1 MDEGVSSR
9 QLRHFD
15 KALQEYLR
23 WNKRETG
30 PLIENRAKKIQ
41 WELYR
46 QFKAIAPS
54 RDKIEQEAASRGYAI
69 RRRMGPDGKRLSVKK
84 ELALRKRSIG
94 YLSVSW
100 LFRAWRANREG
111 QSRSFS
117 ARSRRNREIG
127 EALVRTAKGKRRP
140 YVRLTS
146 FLEGVLKQNRQR
158 NLVDKALRAQA
169 ADMNTYVRRKQRE
182 AMKRMLK
189 GIRIK
194 P

>member
-1 MDEGVSSR
+1 MEGGASSHSLR
-9 QLRHFD
+9 QFD
-15 KALQEYLR
+15 RALQEYLR

-30 PLIENRAKKIQ
+30 PLIENRGKRVQ

-46 QFKAIAPS
+46 QFKAIAPTKN
-54 RDKIEQEAASRGYAI
+54 KIEQEAASRGYAI
-69 RRRMGPDGKRLSVKK
+69 RRRMGANGKRLSVNQ

-94 YLSVSW
+94 YLSVSY
-100 LFRAWRANREG
+100 LFRAWRTNREG
-111 QSRSFS
+111 QSSQFS
-117 ARSRRNREIG
+117 AKSRRNRQIG

-146 FLEGVLKQNRQR
+146 FLRGVMVQNRQR

-169 ADMNTYVRRKQRE
+169 ADMKTYVRGKQQE
-182 AMKRMLK
+182 ALKRT
-189 GIRIK
+189 IARIF